1 MKVINSYIF
10 EPGDK
15 LYYVNQEGNII
26 SFELTNELLNFDL
39 DAGNMPISFG
49 EEKYVFKPYAPV
61 RIYDDFERLYL
72 WKAKGNWTG
81 SGMGSSFNIEYTN
94 EVANVFINEKR
105 ACHYGEVVKK
115 QNKEREFFNS
125 YSRINIKHAKSNRL
139 LNSLSFSKYSLIELL
154 KLNNIYQEEG
164 TPIKITVLDK
174 ENNEFDYFEIQ
185 KELKNFI

>member
-10 EPGDK
+10 EKGDK

-26 SFELTNELLNFDL
+26 PFELTNELLNLDL
-39 DAGNMPISFG
+39 SSGYMPVSFG
-49 EEKYVFKPYAPV
+49 EERYVFKPYEPV

-72 WKAKGNWTG
+72 WKAEGNWTG
-81 SGMGSSFNIEYTN
+81 SGMGSSFNVKYTN

-154 KLNNIYQEEG
+154 KLNNLYQEEG
-164 TPIKITVLDK
+164 TPIKVTVLDK
-174 ENNEFDYFEIQ
+174 ENNEYDYSEIQ
-185 KELKNFI
+185 EKLKDFI

>member
-39 DAGNMPISFG
+39 SAGNMPISFG

-81 SGMGSSFNIEYTN
+81 NGIGSSFNIEYTN
-94 EVANVFINEKR
+94 EVANIFINEKR
-105 ACHYGEVVKK
+105 SCHYGEVIKK
-115 QNKEREFFNS
+115 QNKEREFFKS
-125 YSRINIKHAKSNRL
+125 YSKIHIKHAKSNRL

-164 TPIKITVLDK
+164 TPIKITVLDN
-174 ENNEFDYFEIQ
+174 ENNEYDYFEVQ
-185 KELKNFI
+185 KKLKDFI

>member
-49 EEKYVFKPYAPV
+49 EEKYVFKPYALV
-61 RIYDDFERLYL
+61 RIYDDLERLYL

-154 KLNNIYQEEG
+154 KLNNLYQEEG

-185 KELKNFI
+185 KELENFI